1 MSRDEFAS
9 LYLRPSK
16 TLGGPGGLV
25 DTTPLAS
32 PQLERA
38 RLCQLTGLSGRLEAS
53 VSSHKH
59 GLFALLLH
67 ARVRLCSVPP
77 SSLACAFVGWMHYC
91 LTPRS
96 SLSLALSLS
105 LARALSLSP
114 SRSLPRSPLLGHHTA
129 GQLDVHG
136 WKACGAHR
144 RRR

>member
-59 GLFALLLH
+59 GLFAPLLH

-77 SSLACAFVGWMHYC
+77 SAFACAFVGWMHC

-96 SLSLALSLS
+96 SLSPSRSPSLSLS
-105 LARALSLSP
+105 LCLPPPPSFSL
-114 SRSLPRSPLLGHHTA
+114 G
-129 GQLDVHG
+129 
-136 WKACGAHR
+136 
-144 RRR
+144 